1 MTGQLSR
8 GSLLMAVL
16 GFTLIAATALS
27 RWVSAQQPG
36 QITISVSPTVFELSA
51 NPGQTLSNS
60 FRIVNGTDQPL
71 TLEAGPK
78 NFTAS
83 GEEGAVNL
91 TEEETAFS
99 LASWIGVEPAQV
111 VVPARGSQTFDFS
124 IAVPDNAEPGGHF
137 GSVIVKTQ
145 PIAIDATGAAVS
157 QEAGPLILVKVAGD
171 IVEKASIASFSSPR
185 LIWTGSPISLETR
198 VQNVGNVHLKPRG
211 TVSIKN
217 LFGNEVTNINLEE
230 RNVLPGTVRKLI
242 TEWSPGFTVGRFT
255 ADLSLVYGADN
266 TIVTAS
272 TSFIVFPYKVIL
284 PVILGLIVLIYLL
297 IRFRRRILAAGRA
310 LAGR

>member
-1 MTGQLSR
+1 MVAQGIKRWVPLS
-8 GSLLMAVL
+8 LIVL
-16 GFTLIAATALS
+16 GLLLLAGALALK
-27 RWVSAQQPG
+27 AQQAS
-36 QITISVSPTVFELSA
+36 QVTISVSPTVFELSA
-51 NPGQTLSNS
+51 NPGQTLDNS

-99 LASWIGVEPAQV
+99 LASWISVEPAQV

-145 PIAIDATGAAVS
+145 PIAVDATGAAVS
-157 QEAGPLILVKVAGD
+157 QEAGPLILVSVAGD
-171 IVEKASIASFSSPR
+171 IVRDGQIVDFRSQKSFWEK
-185 LIWTGSPISLETR
+185 GPIILETR
-198 VQNVGNVHLKPRG
+198 VENQGNVHFKPSG
-211 TVSIKN
+211 TIVIKDM
-217 LFGNEVTNINLEE
+217 FGRQVTTVDLEE
-230 RNVLPGTVRKLI
+230 RNALPGTIRKL
-242 TEWSPGFTVGRFT
+242 TNDWSPGFAVGRYT
-255 ADLSLVYGADN
+255 ADLS
-266 TIVTAS
+266 IVFGTDQSVATAS
-272 TSFIVFPYKVIL
+272 TSFIVFPYKVIIPVL
-284 PVILGLIVLIYLL
+284 LGVILLVFIL
-297 IRFRRRILAAGRA
+297 IRYRRRLAAAGRA